1 MLKEEKK
8 LRNNVIGRRDSVT
21 GEYYRPITGVRQISS
36 LITALVRAVREDCA
50 KVVEGCGN
58 DELYEAIADAVRKG
72 KPVQQCTYCGSMKD
86 SITSNGECRTC
97 RATHI

>member
-1 MLKEEKK
+1 MLAEEKK
-8 LRNNVIGRRDSVT
+8 LRSWGHWIGDGSERK
-21 GEYYRPITGVRQISS
+21 YYADIRS
-36 LITALVRAVREDCA
+36 LVKAVREDDA

-72 KPVQQCTYCGSMKD
+72 KPAQQCTYCGETKD

-97 RATHI
+97 RATHL